1 MNTTQRTA
9 IARISSEAERRRAA
23 QASLETFRRR
33 FDGGVNESIDF
44 AEARRR
50 RLARQQFWVR
60 LRQARDLR
68 LLRYSFAFFFIAGV
82 LAIWLYQSL
91 R

>member
-1 MNTTQRTA
+1 MN
-9 IARISSEAERRRAA
+9 IADRILVRRLDAEAARRR
-23 QASLETFRRR
+23 ETAKAYLAGFN
-33 FDGGVNESIDF
+33 GGLNESIDF

-50 RLARQQFWVR
+50 RLARQQFWFR
-60 LRQARDLR
+60 LKRARDLR